1 MSCKICGRGS
11 CASWMHSAEQ
21 QEAWSLVESMDDRQ
35 LRSEVV
41 DLRGEVAALKAE
53 INDDAIALRDMMS
66 ERDAA
71 EAEIAG
77 IRALADR
84 RNKRDHSQDTTH
96 QLVAALDQAL
106 DIAQAELATERAR
119 LDWLMAGGVCLVQ
132 HSGGFH
138 VSRLHAQVSRAAID
152 AAMKEETK

>member
-1 MSCKICGRGS
+1 
-11 CASWMHSAEQ
+11 MHSAEQ

-35 LRSEVV
+35 LKSEVV

-53 INDDAIALRDMMS
+53 LADEAIALRDMMA

-71 EAEIAG
+71 EAELDG

-84 RNKRDHSQDTTH
+84 RNKRYHVEDTTH

-119 LDWLMAGGVCLVQ
+119 LDWLEDNAGDIPKYN
-132 HSGGFH
+132 
-138 VSRLHAQVSRAAID
+138 SRSFIWSANQNLRAAID
-152 AAMKEETK
+152 AAMKGGAK